1 MKKLHKL
8 CALLLSMAMAL
19 SCASLPA
26 VAAEVGVSE
35 GTVVV
40 STDTEETTEEES
52 EEESAEEAD
61 TTEEENEA
69 EEAADGSEEETE
81 ESAEEETEESAEEE
95 ATVEAAEAEEIE
107 EGDESVEAESSTV
120 PTATAESTLF
130 GYGYTAGGSCLRGDT
145 VDSLTGSATISL
157 ALDEGDIDDSLID
170 SSNATVKLVDGDG
183 YYAAEFLF
191 SATTLTGSW
200 ENGQTTYTM
209 DVEDLVWDNTVYS
222 GEMGDA
228 TRQWS
233 AFGGD
238 GNGCY
243 TFYLEV
249 SGITYN
255 GQEVASTTFPVEI
268 YIFGRDGTDRGTVF
282 DDEVSLPTATESSS
296 GKSQSSE
303 TQWTWSGDDS
313 AGVPILCDSLADD
326 FYITWPSGTDASGVT
341 ASDVTVTLSNE
352 YGTTYTLETENAYGE
367 VQYVVYSSEG
377 ETQVAVTFM
386 HWAYTPV
393 FTTMTITVDGDGL
406 TATKTYDVASVY
418 AYIVQSGGRASGDG
432 NTVTY
437 SFYGL
442 DLDSLTSVYQLAKD
456 TEDYTLY
463 TTVDDTTYYYAEDES
478 GNGYL
483 TTDEDEA
490 AVYTQSTEVREPALV
505 NSTVFIENRLTLTE
519 DKTVDGETV
528 TFTKELGNGDGNNN
542 LYMKGEDVLANGVK
556 AAKGYVIGENLTPYD
571 GNGNRYGTLMPY
583 EHWAWQTRFSAG
595 WTSEDGTTATSFPY
609 VSFPYGYAAGETP
622 STGGD
627 EEEETVEVSVTAEST
642 LFGYAYTDG
651 LSCLMSDTIDSLTGE
666 ATISLALSEGDV
678 DDSLIDSSNAVV
690 TLAEGDGYY
699 ADELTLGVTA
709 LTGSWENGQIS
720 YTLDVEDLV
729 WNNTVYTEGYSG
741 GTRQWSCF
749 GGDGNGC
756 YTFNLEVS
764 GITYNG
770 QEVDTVTFQ
779 VEVYIFGRSG
789 ADLAAG
795 YNSEEDAVAVES
807 SSGIS
812 QTDEIQWT
820 WSGDDSAGVPI
831 LCDNQTDDFY
841 ITWPTG
847 TDASGLTAEN
857 VTVTLYSEY
866 GDSYTLQTEN
876 DYGEKQY
883 AVFSS
888 EGETQVAVM
897 FRHWAYTPVFTTMT
911 ITVDGDDLTAS
922 KTYEIGSVY
931 VHMVQSGG
939 HPSHDGDVVTFSYY
953 GLDED
958 SLTSVWQ
965 LAKEPYYTL
974 TTTVDGTTYYYA
986 EDENGA
992 SYLTEDA
999 DAAATFDA
1007 TDDRT
1012 PTLVGSTVFLQN
1024 RLNQTEIKTVDGED
1038 VTFDKVYAYDDGDDN
1053 VYKTGEALTA
1063 NGVKPAAGYVMWD
1076 TGYEGTMW
1084 SWQDRFLSGW
1094 TEEDGT
1100 TATSLPYVSFP
1111 YGYEAGSTSG
1121 DEEEEEE
1128 PVEAAESD
1136 IFGSADT
1143 GNKST
1148 LKAALVKT
1156 SGPGDTYLYYY
1167 NEDGERVQ
1175 YEDQT
1180 ATYEADTVTY
1190 TGSATIS
1197 LALSEGDIDD
1207 SKIDSGNAVVKLA
1220 EGDGYYPEELV
1231 LAATSLTGSWENGQ
1245 MTYTLSEGDL
1255 EWYTGDYE
1263 WSDYNSGR
1271 EWSCFGGDGNGYYTF
1286 NFEVS
1291 GITYDGVEVDA
1302 VQFQVNVYIWGRE
1315 GTDMASSFNDIESP
1329 VAVESTSGVSQ
1340 TDEIQWTWSGD
1351 TTTGD
1356 PILCDNLADDFYI
1369 TWPSGTDA
1377 SGLTADDVTVTLYN
1391 AYGDSY
1397 TLQTENAYG
1406 EKQYS
1411 VFSSEGETQVAVT
1424 FMHWAYVPV
1433 FTTMT
1438 ITVDGDGLTASKT
1451 YDVDSVYIYM
1461 VQQGGGG
1468 VTVDGTVTTYSYYG
1482 FENLDDIWQI
1492 MTKSTYVL
1500 TTTIDGTTYYYAEDG
1515 TLTTDKSEAQSFDAS
1530 GEEDTNQQLIGNTA
1544 WITTRLNQTE
1554 DKTVDGETITF
1565 DKSYSSGSTANA
1577 TTAAANGL
1585 VAADGYILGSSI
1597 TPYEMWA
1604 WQDRFLA
1611 GYTTSEAEPTGS
1623 PYVSF
1628 PYGYEAGSTGGETET
1643 VDTSALT
1650 AAIEQAEALT
1660 ESD

>member
-1 MKKLHKL
+1 
-8 CALLLSMAMAL
+8 
-19 SCASLPA
+19 
-26 VAAEVGVSE
+26 
-35 GTVVV
+35 
-40 STDTEETTEEES
+40 
-52 EEESAEEAD
+52 
-61 TTEEENEA
+61 
-69 EEAADGSEEETE
+69 
-81 ESAEEETEESAEEE
+81 
-95 ATVEAAEAEEIE
+95 
-107 EGDESVEAESSTV
+107 
-120 PTATAESTLF
+120 
-130 GYGYTAGGSCLRGDT
+130 
-145 VDSLTGSATISL
+145 
-157 ALDEGDIDDSLID
+157 DDSLID
-170 SSNATVKLVDGDG
+170 SSNATVTLVDGDG
-183 YYAAEFLF
+183 YYAAEFIF

-200 ENGQTTYTM
+200 ENGQTSYTM

-303 TQWTWSGDDS
+303 TQWTWSGDSS

-326 FYITWPSGTDASGVT
+326 FYITWPSGSDASGVT
-341 ASDVTVTLSNE
+341 ADDVTVTLSNE

-442 DLDSLTSVYQLAKD
+442 DLDSLTDVYQLAKD

-463 TTVDDTTYYYAEDES
+463 TTVDDTTYYYAEDED
-478 GNGYL
+478 GTGYL

-556 AAKGYVIGENLTPYD
+556 AAAGYVIGENLTPYD
-571 GNGNRYGTLMPY
+571 GNGDRYGTLMPY

-595 WTSEDGTTATSFPY
+595 WTSEDGETATSFPY

-622 STGGD
+622 STGSD
-627 EEEETVEVSVTAEST
+627 EEEEEAVEVSVT
-642 LFGYAYTDG
+642 
-651 LSCLMSDTIDSLTGE
+651 
-666 ATISLALSEGDV
+666 
-678 DDSLIDSSNAVV
+678 
-690 TLAEGDGYY
+690 
-699 ADELTLGVTA
+699 
-709 LTGSWENGQIS
+709 
-720 YTLDVEDLV
+720 
-729 WNNTVYTEGYSG
+729 
-741 GTRQWSCF
+741 
-749 GGDGNGC
+749 
-756 YTFNLEVS
+756 
-764 GITYNG
+764 
-770 QEVDTVTFQ
+770 
-779 VEVYIFGRSG
+779 
-789 ADLAAG
+789 
-795 YNSEEDAVAVES
+795 
-807 SSGIS
+807 
-812 QTDEIQWT
+812 
-820 WSGDDSAGVPI
+820 
-831 LCDNQTDDFY
+831 
-841 ITWPTG
+841 
-847 TDASGLTAEN
+847 
-857 VTVTLYSEY
+857 
-866 GDSYTLQTEN
+866 
-876 DYGEKQY
+876 
-883 AVFSS
+883 
-888 EGETQVAVM
+888 
-897 FRHWAYTPVFTTMT
+897 
-911 ITVDGDDLTAS
+911 
-922 KTYEIGSVY
+922 
-931 VHMVQSGG
+931 
-939 HPSHDGDVVTFSYY
+939 
-953 GLDED
+953 
-958 SLTSVWQ
+958 
-965 LAKEPYYTL
+965 
-974 TTTVDGTTYYYA
+974 
-986 EDENGA
+986 
-992 SYLTEDA
+992 
-999 DAAATFDA
+999 
-1007 TDDRT
+1007 
-1012 PTLVGSTVFLQN
+1012 
-1024 RLNQTEIKTVDGED
+1024 
-1038 VTFDKVYAYDDGDDN
+1038 
-1053 VYKTGEALTA
+1053 
-1063 NGVKPAAGYVMWD
+1063 
-1076 TGYEGTMW
+1076 
-1084 SWQDRFLSGW
+1084 
-1094 TEEDGT
+1094 
-1100 TATSLPYVSFP
+1100 
-1111 YGYEAGSTSG
+1111 
-1121 DEEEEEE
+1121 
-1128 PVEAAESD
+1128 AESD

-1207 SKIDSGNAVVKLA
+1207 SLIDSSNAVVALA
-1220 EGDGYYPEELV
+1220 EGDGYYPDELV

-1291 GITYDGVEVDA
+1291 GITYNGVEIDP
-1302 VQFQVNVYIWGRE
+1302 VQFQVNVYIWGRD
-1315 GTDMASSFNDIESP
+1315 GSDRVSTFNETESP
-1329 VAVESTSGVSQ
+1329 EAVESASGVSQ

-1391 AYGDSY
+1391 DYGDSY

-1482 FENLDDIWQI
+1482 FDNLDDIWQI
-1492 MTKSTYVL
+1492 MTESTYVL
-1500 TTTIDGTTYYYAEDG
+1500 TTTIDDTTYYYAEDG
-1515 TLTTDKSEAQSFDAS
+1515 TLTTDKSEAQSFDAT
-1530 GEEDTNQQLIGNTA
+1530 GEDDTNQQLIGNTA

-1565 DKSYSSGSTANA
+1565 DKSYSNGSTANA

-1628 PYGYEAGSTGGETET
+1628 PYGYEAGSTDDDEEEEET
-1643 VDTSALT
+1643 VVPTASAESTLFGYAYTDGLSCLMSDTIDSLTGEATISLTLDEGNIDDSLIDSSNATVTLVDGDTYYADEMTLSATTLTGSWENGQTTYTLDVEDLVWNNSVYTDGYSGGTREWSCFGGDGNGCYTYNLEVSGITYNGQEVPSVTFQVEVYIFGRSGADLAALYNLEEDAVAVESSSGVSQTDEIQWTWSGDTSAGVPILCDGQTDDFYITWPTGTDASSLT
-1650 AAIEQAEALT
+1650 AENVTVTLYSEYGDSYTLQTENAYGEEQYAVFSSEGETQVAVMFRHWAYAPVFTTMTITVDGDDLT
-1660 ESD
+1660 ASQTYEIGSVYVHMVKSGGHTYHE